1 MGIFETFYN
10 SPIQHPILLWV
21 AASLGALYGI
31 RQRGL
36 HPSMRHFLIF
46 LTVLSL
52 CDAWLSSRH
61 IFGYGT
67 LSGTAKSLVP
77 LFFVLAGDFRYLI
90 LVTTAQP
97 DGSIRWSGRA
107 VAVAV
112 ALTLIVPLSSQ
123 LIMASLPEAAQ
134 GSRVLFL
141 VYEIEFWLLTWAL
154 ILWHPQIKRSP
165 WLKKVSQFVLVYYG
179 LWATADAFI
188 LATGSDLGFAL
199 RVIPNVLYYGSLIA
213 VMGLAAAS
221 ASRESD

>member
-21 AASLGALYGI
+21 AASLCALYGI

-52 CDAWLSSRH
+52 CDAWLSSHH
-61 IFGYGT
+61 IYGYGT
-67 LSGTAKSLVP
+67 LSGTAKSVVP

-97 DGSIRWSGRA
+97 DGSIRWSARSVV
-107 VAVAV
+107 VAL
-112 ALTLIVPLSSQ
+112 ALTLVVPLSSQ
-123 LIMASLPEAAQ
+123 LIMGLLPESQ
-134 GSRVLFL
+134 QSSRVLFL

-165 WLKKVSQFVLVYYG
+165 WLKTISNLVLIYYG
-179 LWATADAFI
+179 LWATADAFL

-199 RVIPNVLYYGSLIA
+199 RVIPNILYYGGLIA
-213 VMGLAAAS
+213 AVGVAAAS